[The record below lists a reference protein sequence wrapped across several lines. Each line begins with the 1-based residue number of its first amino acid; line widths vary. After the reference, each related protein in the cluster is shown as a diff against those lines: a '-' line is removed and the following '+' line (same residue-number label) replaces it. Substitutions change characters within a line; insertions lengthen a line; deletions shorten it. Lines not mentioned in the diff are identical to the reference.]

1 MKETNSQS
9 AEVAKLCLLAGKIM
23 LESGGETYRVED
35 TMIRIAAACGHTHS
49 HSYVTPTGIIFAIDG
64 SEPVTRLVR
73 ISERSTD
80 LQKVTDVNDISRRL
94 SQGLLTREEA
104 HSLLSE
110 LEKSHVGYRFRVKL
124 LTAAIASGCF
134 LIMFGGEWNDFLP
147 AFVTGGAALSA
158 VTFFHRFVRAKLF
171 AELLAAAVV
180 GLLACIAV
188 QTGIG
193 HNMDTI
199 ILGSVM
205 PLVPGLL
212 ITNAVRDLIAGHF
225 VSGLSKGAEAL
236 LTAFAIGCGIAFVL
250 SIFNGTGMIG

>member
-1 MKETNSQS
+1 MHRNSPS
-9 AEVAKLCLLAGKIM
+9 GEVAKLCLLAGKIM

-35 TMIRIAAACGHTHS
+35 TMIRIAAACGLEHA

-80 LQKVTDVNDISRRL
+80 LQKVTDVNDISRKL
-94 SQGLLTREEA
+94 SQGLLTVEEA
-104 HSLLSE
+104 HRLLCE
-110 LEKSHVGYRFRVKL
+110 LEKKEVGYRFRVKL
-124 LTAAIASGCF
+124 LSAAIASGCF
-134 LIMFGGEWNDFLP
+134 MIMFGGEWSDFLA
-147 AFVTGGAALSA
+147 AFVIGGTALCT

-171 AELLAAAVV
+171 AELLAAIVV
-180 GLLACIAV
+180 GVLSCLTVTAGV
-188 QTGIG
+188 GR
-193 HNMDTI
+193 NLDSI

-236 LTAFAIGCGIAFVL
+236 LTAFAIGSGIAFVL
-250 SIFNGTGMIG
+250 SLYNGTGMIG